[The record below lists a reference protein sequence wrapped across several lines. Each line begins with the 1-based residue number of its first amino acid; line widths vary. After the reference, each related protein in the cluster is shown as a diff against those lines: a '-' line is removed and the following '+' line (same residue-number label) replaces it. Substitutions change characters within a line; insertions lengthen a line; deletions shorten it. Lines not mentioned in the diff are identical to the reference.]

1 MNSAEL
7 SNPPSFLQFCS
18 AHCPSLNIM
27 CNRPSFERQPLERLV
42 RGRMVAKAD
51 LIGLLSWDALPMLGR
66 EVEELHE
73 FLAIFLQAP
82 RCFGVFDFISFEEQI
97 KHLFRIS
104 FSLGLP
110 DVVDCGLSF

>member
-1 MNSAEL
+1 MNSAGL

-27 CNRPSFERQPLERLV
+27 CNRPSLERQPLERLV

-51 LIGLLSWDALPMLGR
+51 LIGLLSWDALP
-66 EVEELHE
+66 
-73 FLAIFLQAP
+73 
-82 RCFGVFDFISFEEQI
+82 I

>member
-1 MNSAEL
+1 MNSAGL

-51 LIGLLSWDALPMLGR
+51 LIRLLLWDALPMLGR
-66 EVEELHE
+66 KVEEFHE
-73 FLAIFLQAP
+73 FLAN
-82 RCFGVFDFISFEEQI
+82 
-97 KHLFRIS
+97 LFADTALLWCI
-104 FSLGLP
+104 
-110 DVVDCGLSF
+110 